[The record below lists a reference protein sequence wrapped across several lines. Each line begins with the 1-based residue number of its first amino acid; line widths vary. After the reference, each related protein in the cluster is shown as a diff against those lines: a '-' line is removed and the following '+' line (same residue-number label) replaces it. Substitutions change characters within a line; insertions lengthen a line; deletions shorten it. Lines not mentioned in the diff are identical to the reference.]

1 MTRRTGPTDL
11 AKAMERLSRR
21 MDRDGSMT
29 RARVVTE
36 WPEVAGP
43 QIAAHTLGLEV
54 RGDGE
59 LVVYV
64 DSNTWA
70 NELTLL
76 ADRLVTDLQERA
88 GKRSVRSIRFT
99 VSRKVAE
106 EHRWRQERAGVHD
119 TYVEDTVEPVPVT
132 PNEQAQIE
140 HLARGIEPA
149 SLREAAVRAMRAD
162 LEWRKGLKARKTA
175 QRAAGGATGTESMPE
190 H

>member
-11 AKAMERLSRR
+11 ANAMERLSHRI
-21 MDRDGSMT
+21 DRDGSLT
-29 RARVVTE
+29 KARVVAE

-43 QIAAHTLGLEV
+43 EIAGHTLGLEL
-54 RGDGE
+54 RADGE
-59 LVVYV
+59 LVVHV
-64 DSNTWA
+64 DSHTWA

-76 ADRLVTDLQERA
+76 SDRFVTDMRQRA

-106 EHRWRQERAGVHD
+106 EHRWRQERTGVEEAYA
-119 TYVEDTVEPVPVT
+119 TDTVEPVPVT
-132 PNEQAQIE
+132 PNELAQIE
-140 HLARGIEPA
+140 HLARGVEPA

-162 LEWRKGLKARKTA
+162 LEWRKGLKARKVA
-175 QRAAGGATGTESMPE
+175 QRAAGGATGTESASE

>member
-11 AKAMERLSRR
+11 AKAMDRLSRR

-29 RARVVTE
+29 KAKVVAV

-43 QIAAHTLGLEV
+43 QIADHTLGLEL
-54 RGDGE
+54 RGGGE

-64 DSNTWA
+64 DSHTWA

-76 ADRLVTDLQERA
+76 SDRLVTDLQERA

-99 VSRKVAE
+99 VSRKVAD
-106 EHRWRQERAGVHD
+106 EHRWRRERAGVEEA
-119 TYVEDTVEPVPVT
+119 YSEDIVEPVAVT
-132 PNEQAQIE
+132 DNELAQIE
-140 HLARGIEPA
+140 HLARGIEPS

-162 LEWRKGLKARKTA
+162 LEWRKGLKVRKSA
-175 QRAAGGATGTESMPE
+175 QRAAGGATGTESAPE

>member
-11 AKAMERLSRR
+11 AKAMDRLSRR

-29 RARVVTE
+29 KARVVAG

-43 QIAAHTLGLEV
+43 QIAGHTLGLEL

-64 DSNTWA
+64 DSHTWA

-76 ADRLVTDLQERA
+76 SDRLVTDLQQRA

-99 VSRKVAE
+99 VSRKVSE
-106 EHRWRQERAGVHD
+106 EHRWKRERTGVEE
-119 TYVEDTVEPVPVT
+119 TYTADIVEPVPVT
-132 PNEQAQIE
+132 SNELAQIE

-149 SLREAAVRAMRAD
+149 SLRQAAIRAMRAD
-162 LEWRKGLKARKTA
+162 LEWRKGLRVRKTA
-175 QRAAGGATGTESMPE
+175 QRAAGGATDLESAPE

>member
-1 MTRRTGPTDL
+1 MTRRTGPTDV
-11 AKAMERLSRR
+11 AKAMERLARR
-21 MDRDGSMT
+21 MDKDGSMT
-29 RARVVTE
+29 KARVVAE
-36 WPEVAGP
+36 WPEAAGP
-43 QIAAHTLGLEV
+43 QIAGHTVGLEL
-54 RGDGE
+54 RAGGE

-76 ADRLVTDLQERA
+76 SDRLVTDLQQRA

-106 EHRWRQERAGVHD
+106 EHRWRQERTGVEESYTAD
-119 TYVEDTVEPVPVT
+119 IVEPVPVT
-132 PNEQAQIE
+132 ANELAQIE
-140 HLARGIEPA
+140 HLARGVEPA

-162 LEWRKGLKARKTA
+162 LEWRKGLKARKAA
-175 QRAAGGATGTESMPE
+175 QRGPHGATGTESTPE

>member
-11 AKAMERLSRR
+11 TKAMDRLARR
-21 MDRDGSMT
+21 LDRDGSMT
-29 RARVVTE
+29 RARVVAE

-43 QIAAHTLGLEV
+43 QIADHTLGLEL
-54 RGDGE
+54 RGGGE

-64 DSNTWA
+64 DSHTWA

-76 ADRLVTDLQERA
+76 SDQLVTDLQARA

-106 EHRWRQERAGVHD
+106 EHRWRRERDG
-119 TYVEDTVEPVPVT
+119 VEDTYSADVVEPVPVT
-132 PNEQAQIE
+132 PNELAQIE
-140 HLARGIEPA
+140 HLARGIEPTT
-149 SLREAAVRAMRAD
+149 LREAAVRAMRAD

-175 QRAAGGATGTESMPE
+175 QRAAGGATGPESTPG

>member
-11 AKAMERLSRR
+11 AKAMERLARR
-21 MDRDGSMT
+21 MDRGGSMT
-29 RARVVTE
+29 KARVVAQ

-43 QIAAHTLGLEV
+43 QIAGHTLGLEL

-64 DSNTWA
+64 DSHTWA

-76 ADRLVTDLQERA
+76 SDRLVTDLQQRV

-106 EHRWRQERAGVHD
+106 EHRWRQERAD
-119 TYVEDTVEPVPVT
+119 MEETYSVDIVQPVPVT
-132 PNEQAQIE
+132 SNELAQIE
-140 HLARGIEPA
+140 HLARGIEPP

-175 QRAAGGATGTESMPE
+175 QRAAGGATGPESAPE

>member
-11 AKAMERLSRR
+11 AKAMDRLARR
-21 MDRDGSMT
+21 MDRDGSLT
-29 RARVVTE
+29 RARVVAE
-36 WPEVAGP
+36 WPQVAGP
-43 QIAAHTLGLEV
+43 QIADHTLGLEL
-54 RGDGE
+54 RGGGE

-64 DSNTWA
+64 DSHTWA

-76 ADRLVTDLQERA
+76 SDRLVTDLQERA

-106 EHRWRQERAGVHD
+106 EHRWRRERSDVEE
-119 TYVEDTVEPVPVT
+119 TYSEDTVDPVPVT
-132 PNEQAQIE
+132 ANEMAQIE

-175 QRAAGGATGTESMPE
+175 QRGAGGATGTESTLE